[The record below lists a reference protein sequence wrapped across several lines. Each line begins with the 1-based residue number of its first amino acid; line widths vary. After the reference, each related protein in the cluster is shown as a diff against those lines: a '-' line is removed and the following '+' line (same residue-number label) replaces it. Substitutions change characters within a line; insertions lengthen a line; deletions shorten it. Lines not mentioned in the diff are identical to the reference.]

1 LRAAGTG
8 TDAYAAVNSLNQ
20 YPTIT
25 PAGGSAQTLTYD
37 GNANLTGDG
46 TWTYGYD
53 VENHLLTAS
62 KSGVSAVYA
71 YDPLGRRTRKSGT
84 GVTQTFFLQDGA
96 DEIAEYDGAGDV
108 LRRFVPGPAI
118 NEPIAY
124 ESCPGSSN
132 ATCST
137 ISATGFYYTD
147 HHGSVTA
154 TSDGSGNLID
164 GPYTYDSYG
173 VSQASLSGQPLRYVG
188 MYLDA
193 ETGLYYDRA
202 RYYST
207 AQGRFLQTD
216 PIGYKD
222 DLDLYTY
229 VDNDPTDKTDPTGE
243 CPLCV
248 TAAIGAAGGLI
259 VGVGGQVVADVITGH
274 ASSVETY
281 AGAAIGGAAG
291 GLTFGLTGDAVAA
304 GAVGGAITSGVTEAL
319 TPGATVGSV
328 AEKAVVGGTV
338 GGVLGGGAKYVA
350 ASGKGVVAKVL
361 QSTKVGKAI
370 AANERMA
377 NMMRGRLAAGQ
388 IKDVS
393 EKTMYKMIGAS
404 ATSSTVPAAAQATT
418 CKVSHGC

>member
-1 LRAAGTG
+1 MRKHSTCHRIS
-8 TDAYAAVNSLNQ
+8 TAVA
-20 YPTIT
+20 

-46 TWTYGYD
+46 TWTHGYD

-71 YDPLGRRTRKSGT
+71 YDPLGRRTQKSGT

-96 DEIAEYDGAGDV
+96 DEIAEYDASGDV

-132 ATCST
+132 PTCST

-164 GPYTYDSYG
+164 GPYTYDPYG

-229 VDNDPTDKTDPTGE
+229 VGNDPLGKTDPTGE
-243 CPLCV
+243 FAQVQVWDNGEVDINVPIQFNNQSADPNAASAAATSISSKWSGQIGVFNVKTTVTTV
-248 TAAIGAAGGLI
+248 TAAQNDKCGCANVVTITDTPAPPGNDGHSFVKGDFEGHWTTQDTKGQKMPISGSGDQGVASKKEDTFAHEGGHLMNVPDEKCVNQGHLMDDGPGRAVTPDNIKSIIGSPNNAVRHCTASN
-259 VGVGGQVVADVITGH
+259 GQC
-274 ASSVETY
+274 
-281 AGAAIGGAAG
+281 
-291 GLTFGLTGDAVAA
+291 
-304 GAVGGAITSGVTEAL
+304 
-319 TPGATVGSV
+319 
-328 AEKAVVGGTV
+328 
-338 GGVLGGGAKYVA
+338 
-350 ASGKGVVAKVL
+350 
-361 QSTKVGKAI
+361 Q
-370 AANERMA
+370 
-377 NMMRGRLAAGQ
+377 
-388 IKDVS
+388 
-393 EKTMYKMIGAS
+393 
-404 ATSSTVPAAAQATT
+404 
-418 CKVSHGC
+418 